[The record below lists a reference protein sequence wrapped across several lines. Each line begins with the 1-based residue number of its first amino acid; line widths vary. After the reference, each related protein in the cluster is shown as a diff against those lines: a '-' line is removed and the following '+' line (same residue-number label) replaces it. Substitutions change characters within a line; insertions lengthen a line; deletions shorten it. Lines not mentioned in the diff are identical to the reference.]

1 MASGSTG
8 PSSRKSLSPQQALEH
23 ANVCLQNALN
33 AKDPDIARVHCH
45 DAEVSLSQA
54 KKDANQT
61 DDQTVT
67 KGIATAYIDLGNLL
81 ESLDRARAKKLGYAH
96 EPRFAEFSRHSG
108 PMQSFS
114 GSSRSLMRSQDD
126 SSKHAFTLEQ
136 RPQRGEDTT
145 VLGHIFDVNVRP
157 PTIKIKLPD
166 ADETL
171 DSTLQLV
178 YCLSLLKTTHSPDDM
193 LDPVAQKWLQD
204 TKKNTDEYER
214 LHGMA
219 IDVIEEFKRDE
230 RKDAKA
236 VAEVVC
242 LTPVLDKKAFQG
254 LLEGFYTGIER
265 SSSLNVHQIEGLAQ
279 LVQGADPAYLVGK
292 DLVKLL
298 ELLNTRLMETPQ
310 APQHMQ
316 LTLAVSH
323 VLDAIADTNVT
334 GLDRNE
340 LHEALSSYIEGL
352 KKSSDPFLVYH
363 AAYAHQALLC
373 ATDDKTTW
381 QAAMRHTGK
390 VIQGIPTLA
399 NVKNGLDLTEFIHA
413 LDGIHQ
419 KDFPGALNDVGA
431 VTSTCGRVTSFAESD
446 RSLLESLKENLCS
459 DCKRDWYAALRGADI
474 LIRDGELA
482 TFKRLVCE
490 APCRLD
496 PAFLWGVCQRLGEM
510 AANPIWDDNTRQSA
524 VAFLGEIYRDDE
536 AWGRHAIVK
545 QWILNILMQLFSSS
559 WDASNVHASVA
570 GTLLRELVSIQDVEK
585 SALCQAWKEKG
596 PTCYPLNVTLPD
608 IASPSLIDRVQRRP
622 DVEGKIRV
630 IKENRTRERKS
641 DVYIPPRARSGMQ
654 AASGSPFSLM
664 DKVKEFLD
672 SDQKVFLILGDS
684 GAGKSTFC
692 RQLERELWQDYKEGT
707 GRIPLHINLPTFDKP
722 EHDMIFKRLK
732 RADFSDQQIQEL
744 KHHRKFILICDGYD
758 ECRQTHNLY
767 TSNRLNQPGEWDV
780 QMVISCRSTYI
791 GSDYRYRFQPGDRN
805 QKSGSPLLQEAVLA
819 PFSTDQVEDYI
830 NQFVCIREPHWKA
843 EDYKQALDLNPD
855 LMELVKKPY
864 WMALTLDVLPC
875 MVDPGNDLSK
885 KSASRVLLLDHFV
898 EQWLER
904 SKKRLGEKE
913 MNPQERTAFEKLS
926 AEGFTSNGIRYIKMF
941 ATAIYKEQDGHP
953 VVKYSQPVD
962 RGTWKDNL
970 LGPIEMQL
978 LYEACPLSRDGHRYQ
993 FIHRSLLEYGLARA
1007 VYDPQGTRDRSSSS
1021 MRMPSMDSST
1031 DHIWS
1036 LGFSS
1041 EPKYMAVMVDEE
1053 PDLESP
1059 LMWRNFENDHFV
1071 VQLLAERAHE
1081 PMFKEQLLS
1090 YIEYSKKNKEWCTA
1104 AANAITIL
1112 VRGGEQFIG
1121 TDLRGIRI
1129 PGADLSY
1136 GVFDSVQFQG
1146 ADMRDVKL
1154 RGAWLRETNLRN
1166 ADLTGVRFDELLC
1179 LRDDSSVVSCAY
1191 SADGK
1196 LFAVGLEQGNIKVYL
1211 TSNWKRIW
1219 TLKGHTSSVSS
1230 VTFSLD
1236 GDRIASASSDKS
1248 IRLWEVGSGA
1258 CAHVVTDHSGAANC
1272 VAYSPQGDQLV
1283 SASDD
1288 KTLRLRDSV
1297 TGCRRWILSGH
1308 EKGVRCV
1315 AYSPKGNLIASG
1327 GDDATVRLW
1336 NVGNGL
1342 CIHILRDHQTDA
1354 CLLGVCSIAFSPQGD
1369 QVASSGSDNTI
1380 RIWNIVTA
1388 ECSKVLSGHG
1398 NRVMSVAYF
1407 RNGDQV
1413 ASGSLDGTL
1422 RVWDVKSGECQH
1434 TWTGL
1439 STPINCVA
1447 SSPNGDLIAFGD
1459 SGGTVRLLDLSVET
1473 SRPIQ
1478 EAVAEVHYSPK
1489 GVLVASC
1496 THASS
1501 TIRHLDAET
1510 GLHRKTTTV
1519 GGSIGGTVYSTAS
1532 SPRGNQICLGC
1543 TNNDILLWDVETRN
1557 VEKTL
1562 TGHTGMIYNVAYSPE
1577 GDRIASSSEE
1587 DQGSVFKIWDTKTGE
1602 LHHSLLLIGVKSIKK
1617 IAISTDGELLAVGSV
1632 NGSIYLLCDRTWLD
1646 TITWDAPKD
1655 RDSDVSS
1662 LVFSGVWLASGRKDW
1677 TVGLWNTQTRT
1688 LKVLKGHGHV
1698 VLCVAFSPKGI
1709 LASGSLDRTVRL
1721 WDVESGQ
1728 CRRVIQNIQEGVT
1741 SITWSTTLD
1750 VNELFTGCQDGTVL
1764 KWQVVEGK
1772 SYDVHLRWGATSASL
1787 NVAGASIRGV
1797 NGLNRLNKELLW
1809 ERGATGGLDYLLYKV
1824 KEKTLVLIPRKI
1836 PLGDIL
1842 RKMDT
1847 ALYWLVVGSSYAFIA
1862 VLVILLALRLLGLAW
1877 TVCVN
1882 ILSLVY
1888 NEIKSYF

>member
-1 MASGSTG
+1 
-8 PSSRKSLSPQQALEH
+8 
-23 ANVCLQNALN
+23 
-33 AKDPDIARVHCH
+33 
-45 DAEVSLSQA
+45 
-54 KKDANQT
+54 
-61 DDQTVT
+61 
-67 KGIATAYIDLGNLL
+67 
-81 ESLDRARAKKLGYAH
+81 
-96 EPRFAEFSRHSG
+96 
-108 PMQSFS
+108 
-114 GSSRSLMRSQDD
+114 
-126 SSKHAFTLEQ
+126 
-136 RPQRGEDTT
+136 
-145 VLGHIFDVNVRP
+145 
-157 PTIKIKLPD
+157 
-166 ADETL
+166 
-171 DSTLQLV
+171 
-178 YCLSLLKTTHSPDDM
+178 
-193 LDPVAQKWLQD
+193 
-204 TKKNTDEYER
+204 
-214 LHGMA
+214 
-219 IDVIEEFKRDE
+219 
-230 RKDAKA
+230 
-236 VAEVVC
+236 
-242 LTPVLDKKAFQG
+242 
-254 LLEGFYTGIER
+254 
-265 SSSLNVHQIEGLAQ
+265 
-279 LVQGADPAYLVGK
+279 
-292 DLVKLL
+292 
-298 ELLNTRLMETPQ
+298 
-310 APQHMQ
+310 
-316 LTLAVSH
+316 
-323 VLDAIADTNVT
+323 
-334 GLDRNE
+334 
-340 LHEALSSYIEGL
+340 
-352 KKSSDPFLVYH
+352 
-363 AAYAHQALLC
+363 
-373 ATDDKTTW
+373 
-381 QAAMRHTGK
+381 
-390 VIQGIPTLA
+390 
-399 NVKNGLDLTEFIHA
+399 
-413 LDGIHQ
+413 
-419 KDFPGALNDVGA
+419 
-431 VTSTCGRVTSFAESD
+431 
-446 RSLLESLKENLCS
+446 
-459 DCKRDWYAALRGADI
+459 
-474 LIRDGELA
+474 
-482 TFKRLVCE
+482 
-490 APCRLD
+490 
-496 PAFLWGVCQRLGEM
+496 
-510 AANPIWDDNTRQSA
+510 
-524 VAFLGEIYRDDE
+524 
-536 AWGRHAIVK
+536 
-545 QWILNILMQLFSSS
+545 MQLFSSS

-962 RGTWKDNL
+962 RKTWKDEL
-970 LGPIEMQL
+970 LGPTEMQL
-978 LYEACPLSRDGHRYQ
+978 LYEACPLSQDGHRYQ

-1007 VYDPQGTRDRSSSS
+1007 VYDPQGMRDMSSSS
-1021 MRMPSMDSST
+1021 MRMPSMDTST

-1071 VQLLAERAHE
+1071 VQLLVERAQHE
-1081 PMFKEQLLS
+1081 PMFKEQLLA
-1090 YIEYSKKNKEWCTA
+1090 YIEYSKKNKKWCTA

-1112 VRGGEQFIG
+1112 VRGGEHFIG
-1121 TDLRGIRI
+1121 SDLRGIRI

-1219 TLKGHTSSVSS
+1219 TLKGHTSSVLG
-1230 VTFSLD
+1230 VTFSSD

-1248 IRLWEVGSGA
+1248 IRLWEMGSGA
-1258 CAHVVTDHSGAANC
+1258 CSHVVTDHSGAANC

-1288 KTLRLRDSV
+1288 KTLRLRDPV
-1297 TGCRRWILSGH
+1297 TGHWRRILPGH

-1327 GDDATVRLW
+1327 GDDATIRLW
-1336 NVGNGL
+1336 NVGTGE
-1342 CIHILRDHQTDA
+1342 CIHIFRGHQIDGDSI
-1354 CLLGVCSIAFSPQGD
+1354 GVCSIAFSPQGD

-1380 RIWNIVTA
+1380 RIWNIETA

-1407 RNGDQV
+1407 RNGAQV

-1510 GLHRKTTTV
+1510 GLHRKTTTLD
-1519 GGSIGGTVYSTAS
+1519 GSVGGTVYSIAF

-1562 TGHTGMIYNVAYSPE
+1562 TGHAGMIYSVMYSPV
-1577 GDRIASSSEE
+1577 GDRIASSSLT
-1587 DQGSVFKIWDTKTGE
+1587 GSVRIWDTKTGE
-1602 LHHSLLLIGVKSIKK
+1602 CRIYLRGVGKIKR
-1617 IAISTDGELLAVGSV
+1617 IAFSTDGRLTAIGGTD
-1632 NGSIYLLCDRTWLD
+1632 GSIQLWCDTTCID
-1646 TITWDAPKD
+1646 TIKWDALKG
-1655 RDSDVSS
+1655 RDGDVSS
-1662 LVFSGVWLASGRKDW
+1662 LAFSGVWLAAGRKDW
-1677 TVGLWNTQTRT
+1677 TVGLWNTQTRI

-1709 LASGSLDRTVRL
+1709 LASGGLDRTVRL

-1809 ERGATGGLDYLLYKV
+1809 QRGATGGPDYLVYKV
-1824 KEKTLVLIPRKI
+1824 KERTLALTPQKIRAPKI
-1836 PLGDIL
+1836 PLDDICEAVRIVFGCL
-1842 RKMDT
+1842 F
-1847 ALYWLVVGSSYAFIA
+1847 YVVGR
-1862 VLVILLALRLLGLAW
+1862 VLVFLFIFIFGWGIGALLA
-1877 TVCVN
+1877 N
-1882 ILSLVY
+1882 IVWY
-1888 NEIKSYF
+1888 IKSHF